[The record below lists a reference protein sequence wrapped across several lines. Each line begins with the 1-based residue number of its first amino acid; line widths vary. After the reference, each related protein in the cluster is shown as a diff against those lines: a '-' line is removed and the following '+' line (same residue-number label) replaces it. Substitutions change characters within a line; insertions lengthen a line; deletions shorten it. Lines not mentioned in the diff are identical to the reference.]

1 MKLNATPTA
10 ATIGQYPQYL
20 QTCRRGPCEPPYAAP
35 LPDVPHLQLYV
46 DFGLYRPVTMEIYLQ
61 DTCDTGHVEQ
71 LFPSNYVVGQTPEGG
86 WYGVFKYFTSPLQDV
101 TTFAVWMSVL
111 VDTPAGLIER
121 TFFSEML
128 MVEPCAPLTKIKAC
142 QPEAATTTGFDVNG
156 LYYGLP
162 VNEDYLGFP
171 EVRYFHI
178 AYARQVKARE
188 LPPKG
193 TFVGSLYKNFRTT
206 IEKAWILETELVP
219 RWYKD
224 VLLAIYARGFIEV
237 GGTQYLVSD
246 LAFEALNDDD
256 LTWKPYVN
264 LKQTDRLYFG
274 CDESTCPECCSPQII
289 NATVTYEPESP
300 VVIEDTYRFGE
311 TEEIC
316 DSGTIDDLYTDG
328 PFGPGAQ
335 MFTDPGLTTP
345 LLGQNFIRQID
356 SDDIYE
362 IDPLTGIV
370 LGLSEFTCAEEPAVV
385 SFRVGQNFN
394 AGQPTNPNESVGVYV
409 STNGGANWTLIG
421 NVLPSQTFP
430 YALVPATWNTVVGQ
444 GFLFGVLKS
453 MNGQNVSNGIAGSSA
468 FAQCG
473 LVSNPQ
479 NLTVTSASQ
488 TVSIWID
495 WDASGVIA
503 TC

>member
-10 ATIGQYPQYL
+10 ASIGQYAQHVHNC
-20 QTCRRGPCEPPYAAP
+20 QRGPCEPPYAAP
-35 LPDVPHLQLYV
+35 LPDIPRLQLYV
-46 DFGLYRPVTMEIYLQ
+46 EFGAYPPVLQEIYLQ
-61 DTCDTGHVEQ
+61 DVCDVGHVEQ
-71 LFPSNYVVGQTPEGG
+71 LFPSNYVIGQTPEGT
-86 WYGVFKYFTSPLQDV
+86 WYGVFKYFNSPVTPV
-101 TTFAVWMSVL
+101 TTFVVWMSAL
-111 VDTPAGLIER
+111 VDTPAGLAEK
-121 TFFSEML
+121 TFFSEL
-128 MVEPCAPLTKIKAC
+128 LIVEPCAPLTKIKAC

-162 VNEDYLGFP
+162 VNDDYLGIP

-178 AYARQVKARE
+178 AYARLVKARE

-206 IEKAWILETELVP
+206 IERSWILETELVP
-219 RWYKD
+219 KWYKD
-224 VLLAIYARGFIEV
+224 VLLAIYARGAIEV

-274 CDESTCPECCSPQII
+274 CDESVCAECCSPIVL
-289 NATVTYEPESP
+289 NAFATFEPESP
-300 VVIEDTYRFGE
+300 VVTQDTYRFGE
-311 TEEIC
+311 DEDIC
-316 DSGTIDDLYTDG
+316 SSGTIDFLWTDG

-335 MFTDPGLTTP
+335 MFTDSGLTTP
-345 LLGQNFIRQID
+345 LTGFNFIRQID
-356 SDDIYE
+356 DPVIYE
-362 IDPLTGIV
+362 IDPVTGV
-370 LGLSEFTCAEEPAVV
+370 VGNPSGADCEPDPAVV
-385 SFRVGQNFN
+385 SFRVGQDFN
-394 AGQPTNPNESVGVYV
+394 AGQPTNPNESVTVYV
-409 STNGGANWTLIG
+409 STNGGANWTAIG
-421 NVLPSQTFP
+421 SVLPDQTFP
-430 YALVPATWNTVVGQ
+430 YALVPATWNTVIGQ
-444 GFLFGVLKS
+444 GFLFGVLKT
-453 MNGQNVSNGIAGSSA
+453 MNGQNVNNGLAGSSA

-479 NLTVTSASQ
+479 NQTVTSASQ

-495 WDASGVIA
+495 WNASGVIT